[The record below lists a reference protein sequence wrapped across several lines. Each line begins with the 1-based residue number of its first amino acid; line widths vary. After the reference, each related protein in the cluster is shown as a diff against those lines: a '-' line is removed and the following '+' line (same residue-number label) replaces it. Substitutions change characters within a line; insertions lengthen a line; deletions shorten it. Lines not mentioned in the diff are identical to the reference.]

1 MWLKRFLYALPG
13 FFVWLFIY
21 LFKSPSDVDITD
33 TLVQISV
40 GLIVTAISLIISETD
55 DIRKRIRE
63 HKKSINNIINL
74 LSKESLSN
82 PATKF
87 LVKRN
92 STHIKPHEFPNFYRN
107 LLWGVDNS
115 YKATMI
121 ASSEELE
128 QAHNELAL
136 GIQKAKI
143 EAENADIR
151 RLFILRTN
159 QEYRDIMHHM
169 KIHEEHGI
177 DVKFIEMKKIEQYDA
192 LYRKKES
199 LETLDFAIADSNIM
213 LLTFLDEEFKITS
226 SEVVTDGG
234 DIDIYEDFYS
244 LLWTEARYAS
254 EDG

>member
-1 MWLKRFLYALPG
+1 MWLKRFLYASPG
-13 FFVWLFIY
+13 FFVWLIIY
-21 LFKSPSDVDITD
+21 LFKSPSDITD

-55 DIRKRIRE
+55 DIRKRIRG
-63 HKKSINNIINL
+63 HKKSINDIINL

-87 LVKRN
+87 LTKRG
-92 STHIKPHEFPNFYRN
+92 STHIQPSEFPNFYRN
-107 LLWGVDNS
+107 LLWGIDNS

-177 DVKFIEMKKIEQYDA
+177 DVKFIEMEKIEQYDA
-192 LYRKKES
+192 LDRKKRKS
-199 LETLDFAIADSNIM
+199 IETLDFAIADSNIM

-244 LLWTEARYAS
+244 LLWAGARYAS